1 MQFRGKDIITDEE
14 FNEFFKKFD
23 ANGDGQI
30 EKSEM
35 VTFLKKF
42 NEEFELQKEQIIIF
56 IETIWDNYDVD
67 NNGFLDKRETLK
79 FLNEFM
85 ELKEKSSISNE

>member
-1 MQFRGKDIITDEE
+1 MI
-14 FNEFFKKFD
+14 
-23 ANGDGQI
+23 
-30 EKSEM
+30 
-35 VTFLKKF
+35 TFLKKF
-42 NEEFELQKEQIIIF
+42 NEDFEQQKEQIIIF
-56 IETIWDNYDVD
+56 IETIWANYDVD